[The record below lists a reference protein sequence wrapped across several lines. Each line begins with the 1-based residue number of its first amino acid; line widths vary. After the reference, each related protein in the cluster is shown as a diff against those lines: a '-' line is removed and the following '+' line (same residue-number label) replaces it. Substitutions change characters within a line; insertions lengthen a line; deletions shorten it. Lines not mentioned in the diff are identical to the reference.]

1 MKYIYIYVCVCVC
14 VCAINEYK
22 EKIKCLK
29 GLCHFHDSLVLLE
42 HWLSVSSFQWLVLPI
57 CVHLAARNTMP
68 K

>member
-1 MKYIYIYVCVCVC
+1 MWKIYIC

-29 GLCHFHDSLVLLE
+29 GLYHFHDSLVLLKR
-42 HWLSVSSFQWLVLPI
+42 WLSVSSFQRLVLPI
-57 CVHLAARNTMP
+57 WVHLAARNTMP